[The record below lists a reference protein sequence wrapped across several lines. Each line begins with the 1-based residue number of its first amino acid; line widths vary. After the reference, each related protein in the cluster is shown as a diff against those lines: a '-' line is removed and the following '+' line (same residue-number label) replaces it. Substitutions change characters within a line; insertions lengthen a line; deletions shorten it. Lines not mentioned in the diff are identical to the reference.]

1 MTEGIIIALIS
12 AGVPTF
18 ATAITAV
25 LQYRANNKH
34 SAKQSIFQ
42 MILEDHVAVQENHLP
57 TNYQNILHE
66 YDEYHRNGGNSYVT
80 EKVEDYKKW
89 HARIQADALAKNPKK

>member
-1 MTEGIIIALIS
+1 MSEEVMIALIS
-12 AGVPTF
+12 AGIPTIT
-18 ATAITAV
+18 TAIAAII
-25 LQYRANNKH
+25 QARANNKH

-42 MILEDHVAVQENHLP
+42 MILEDHVAVQEKHLP

-66 YDEYHRNGGNSYVT
+66 YDEYHKNGGNSYVT

-89 HARIQADALAKNPKK
+89 HAKIQNSALANKRKK